1 MKDNTRELQVA
12 ATSALLEAAA
22 QDPERFA
29 SLYNDRLS
37 WLRILLL
44 HTDGTGAIHGLGKC
58 AGGAVTWYTQGTCA
72 VNLCCQAKLGV
83 QLGTNDGL
91 LGDLRLC

>member
-37 WLRILLL
+37 WLRTLLL
-44 HTDGTGAIHGLGKC
+44 HTDGTG
-58 AGGAVTWYTQGTCA
+58 GAWQVCRQGCI
-72 VNLCCQAKLGV
+72 
-83 QLGTNDGL
+83 D
-91 LGDLRLC
+91 